1 MLLEKRETMKIWDK
15 KLLDSRIKS
24 EDVSKTE
31 MFLGYLIGPS
41 LMYLMISALSGT
53 YLMQFYTDVIGI
65 SGSLIIIMP
74 IVSKILVAVMNVVFS
89 DMIRRTNT
97 SQGKA
102 RPWVLVSGIFMPLA
116 GILLYMVPK
125 ASYQLQVLWIL
136 FSYNVF
142 FVLAFNLYSL
152 SHSMLLPRST
162 RNSKQR
168 DKLSLFKNISES
180 MIPGSLS
187 VVIMPFIIR
196 AIGVGSDAQSG
207 WFRFML
213 MLSIIAVPA
222 AAIEYCF
229 TKERIEDQG
238 ESLPIFTQLKESFR
252 YKDWLM
258 VVALLALQQLNA
270 SFPNSA
276 MIYYSNWVLGNS
288 VDSGANYQFLLNVI
302 GQAPIGIGTMLMW
315 PIVRKYGKFQTMRVG
330 YLFGILGNLIVL
342 FSTRN
347 IPLLLA
353 GMMIRSLGTIPM
365 MLSISLLSDAI
376 DRVEEKSGH
385 RFDSLGASLNSIIH
399 NITLG
404 LAQTAILLSIDR
416 FGYVIPESAS
426 QVIEQ
431 PQLLKTFFSLSMA
444 GIPLICFIGS
454 FILISRIMKVEK

>member
-1 MLLEKRETMKIWDK
+1 
-15 KLLDSRIKS
+15 
-24 EDVSKTE
+24 
-31 MFLGYLIGPS
+31 
-41 LMYLMISALSGT
+41 
-53 YLMQFYTDVIGI
+53 
-65 SGSLIIIMP
+65 
-74 IVSKILVAVMNVVFS
+74 
-89 DMIRRTNT
+89 
-97 SQGKA
+97 
-102 RPWVLVSGIFMPLA
+102 MPLA

-342 FSTRN
+342 FSTKN

-404 LAQTAILLSIDR
+404 LAQTTILLSIDR
-416 FGYVIPESAS
+416 FGYVVPESAS
-426 QVIEQ
+426 QIIEQ
-431 PQLLKTFFSLSMA
+431 PQLLKSFFSISMA

-454 FILISRIMKVEK
+454 FLLISRIMKVEE

>member
-1 MLLEKRETMKIWDK
+1 MKIWDK
-15 KLLDSRIKS
+15 KILDSRIRS
-24 EDVSKTE
+24 EDVSKAE
-31 MFLGYLIGPS
+31 MFLGYLVGPS

-74 IVSKILVAVMNVVFS
+74 IVSKILVAIMNVVFS
-89 DMIRRTNT
+89 DMIARTKT

-102 RPWVLVSGIFMPLA
+102 RPWLLISGIVLPLS

-125 ASYQLQVLWIL
+125 ASYSVQVLWIL

-162 RNSKQR
+162 RVSAQR

-196 AIGVGSDAQSG
+196 AIGVGSNAQSG
-207 WFRFML
+207 WFRFMFL
-213 MLSIIAVPA
+213 LSIIAVPA
-222 AAIEYCF
+222 ATIEYYF
-229 TKERIEDQG
+229 TKERIEDK
-238 ESLPIFTQLKESFR
+238 EDSLPIFEQLKESFR

-258 VVALLALQQLNA
+258 VVALLALQQLNS

-276 MIYYSNWVLGNS
+276 MIYFSNWVLGNS

-302 GQAPIGIGTMLMW
+302 GQAPVGIGTMLLW
-315 PIVRKYGKFQTMRVG
+315 PIVRRFGKYQTLRAG
-330 YLFGILGNLIVL
+330 YLFGIIGNLIVL
-342 FSTRN
+342 FSTKN
-347 IPLLLA
+347 IPLLLG

-376 DRVEEKSGH
+376 DSVEERSGH
-385 RFDSLGASLNSIIH
+385 RFDSLGASLNSIIQ
-399 NITLG
+399 NIALG
-404 LAQTAILLSIDR
+404 RAQTTILLSIDR
-416 FGYVIPESAS
+416 FGYIVPDSAS

-431 PQLLKTFFSLSMA
+431 PQMVRTFFSLAMA
-444 GIPLICFIGS
+444 GIPLICFVFS
-454 FILISRIMKVEK
+454 FILIGRIMRNEKEV

>member
-1 MLLEKRETMKIWDK
+1 MKVFESPI
-15 KLLDSRIKS
+15 LDSKIIN

-41 LMYLMISALSGT
+41 LMYLMITALSGT

-74 IVSKILVAVMNVVFS
+74 IISKILVALMNVVFS
-89 DMIRRTNT
+89 NMIRKTDT
-97 SQGKA
+97 PQGKA

-125 ASYQLQVLWIL
+125 ASYQVQVLWIL
-136 FSYNVF
+136 LSYNIF
-142 FVLAFNLYSL
+142 FVITFNLYSL

-162 RNSKQR
+162 RDSGQR

-180 MIPGSLS
+180 MIPGTLS

-213 MLSIIAVPA
+213 LLSIIAVPA
-222 AAIEYCF
+222 ALIEYFF
-229 TKERIEDQG
+229 TKERIEDQN
-238 ESLPIFTQLKESFR
+238 ESLPISTQFKESFK
-252 YKDWLM
+252 YKSWLM
-258 VVALLALQQLNA
+258 VIALLALQQLNS

-302 GQAPIGIGTMLMW
+302 GQAPIGIGTMLLW
-315 PIVRKYGKFQTMRVG
+315 PIVRKYGKYQTIRTG
-330 YLFGILGNLIVL
+330 CLFGIIGNLIVL
-342 FSTRN
+342 FCSEN
-347 IPLLLA
+347 IPVLLA

-365 MLSISLLSDAI
+365 MLSISLLSDSI
-376 DRVEEKSGH
+376 DSVEEKSGY

-399 NITLG
+399 NISLG
-404 LAQTAILLSIDR
+404 LAQTMILLSIDR
-416 FGYVIPESAS
+416 FGYIVPENAAE
-426 QVIEQ
+426 VIEQ
-431 PQLLKTFFSLSMA
+431 PQLLKSFFTLSMA
-444 GIPLICFIGS
+444 GIPLVCFIGS
-454 FILISRIMKVEK
+454 FILIGRIMKEES

>member
-1 MLLEKRETMKIWDK
+1 MKKGFWDK

-24 EDVSKTE
+24 EDVSKAE

-41 LMYLMISALSGT
+41 LMFLMTSALSGT

-74 IVSKILVAVMNVVFS
+74 IVSKVLVAVMNVVFS
-89 DMIRRTNT
+89 DRIARTKT
-97 SQGKA
+97 RQGKA
-102 RPWVLVSGIFMPLA
+102 RPWLLLSGILLPLA

-125 ASYQLQVLWIL
+125 ASYRLQVLWIL

-162 RNSKQR
+162 RTSKQR
-168 DKLSLFKNISES
+168 DKLSLFKNIAEG
-180 MIPGSLS
+180 MIPGTLS

-196 AIGVGSDAQSG
+196 AIGVGSDAQSA

-213 MLSIIAVPA
+213 LLSVIAVPA
-222 AAIEYCF
+222 AAIEYYF
-229 TKERIEDQG
+229 TKERIEDKND
-238 ESLPIFTQLKESFR
+238 SLPIFAQLKESFR

-258 VVALLALQQLNA
+258 VVGLLALQQLNSA
-270 SFPNSA
+270 FPNNA
-276 MIYYSNWVLGNS
+276 MIYFSNWVLGNS

-302 GQAPIGIGTMLMW
+302 GQFPVGIGTMLLW
-315 PIVRKYGKFQTMRVG
+315 PIVRKFGKYETLRAG
-330 YLFGILGNLIVL
+330 YLFGIAGNLIVL
-342 FSTRN
+342 LCIKN
-347 IPLLLA
+347 IPLLLG
-353 GMMIRSLGTIPM
+353 GMMIRSLGTVPM

-376 DRVEEKSGH
+376 DRVEERSGN

-399 NITLG
+399 NISLG
-404 LAQTAILLSIDR
+404 LSQTAILLSIDR
-416 FGYVIPESAS
+416 FGYIVPQSAA

-431 PQLLKTFFSLSMA
+431 PAMLKTFFSLAMA
-444 GIPLICFIGS
+444 GIPLVCFVGS
-454 FILISRIMKVEK
+454 FFLISFIMKDEKKRSEK

>member
-1 MLLEKRETMKIWDK
+1 MKIWDK
-15 KLLDSRIKS
+15 NIFDSKIKS
-24 EDVSKTE
+24 EDVSKAE
-31 MFLGYLIGPS
+31 IFLGYLIGPS
-41 LMYLMISALSGT
+41 LMYLMITALSGT

-74 IVSKILVAVMNVVFS
+74 IVSKILVAVMNIFFS
-89 DMIRRTNT
+89 DLIRKTNT

-102 RPWVLVSGIFMPLA
+102 RPWVLVSGIVMPLA

-142 FVLAFNLYSL
+142 FVIAFNLYSL

-162 RNSKQR
+162 RVSKQR

-180 MIPGSLS
+180 MIPGTLS

-196 AIGVGSDAQSG
+196 AIGVGNEAQNG

-213 MLSIIAVPA
+213 LLSIIAIPA
-222 AAIEYCF
+222 AVIEYCF
-229 TKERIEDQG
+229 TKERISDQG
-238 ESLPIFTQLKESFR
+238 ESLSIFKQLKESFR

-276 MIYYSNWVLGNS
+276 MIYFSNWVLGNS

-330 YLFGILGNLIVL
+330 YLFGIIGNLIVL
-342 FSTRN
+342 FCEKN

-376 DRVEEKSGH
+376 DRVEERSGH

-404 LAQTAILLSIDR
+404 LAQTSILLSIES
-416 FGYVIPESAS
+416 FGYIVPNSAS

-431 PQLLKTFFSLSMA
+431 PQMLKIFFRLSMA

-454 FILISRIMKVEK
+454 FFLINRIIKNMGQEA